1 MDTVERRGESRTA
14 LSTGLYTGR
23 DRRLWGCKYM
33 SRGVKVSSQIWSRI
47 SKGNPLK
54 GGGLGC
60 GVWRVASGA
69 SLVDVILLVAVH
81 MAILNSN

>member
-1 MDTVERRGESRTA
+1 
-14 LSTGLYTGR
+14 
-23 DRRLWGCKYM
+23 M